1 MSEGERLR
9 VATRGSRLAL
19 TQTGQ
24 VVEKLKLWHPGLEV
38 ETVVIKT
45 TGDKMQTGP
54 VKPEASTK
62 SIFTKEI
69 EEALLR
75 GDADF
80 AVHSAKDLAVAM
92 PSGLVIAAV
101 PERQSVRDV
110 LICRPGA
117 EWPRQDPSTILT
129 GSIRRRLQ
137 WLEGRPDD
145 RVEPIRGNIDTRI
158 AKLIENPSAQGLILA
173 EAGLKRLEPV
183 LSGCRVHPLE
193 LDQMIPAPGQGA
205 LALQCRE
212 DDKATR
218 AKLSVLEVAVSRVC
232 LDAER
237 AFLEAMEAGCQ
248 EPLGALAEAGE
259 KGMLSFSLVYYP
271 DHDPSAPVRR
281 HLSGQQVDPVALGRL
296 AAEGLKGTGK

>member
-1 MSEGERLR
+1 

-24 VVEKLKLWHPGLEV
+24 VVGRLKQLHPGLEV

-54 VKPEASTK
+54 VKPKASTK

-92 PSGLVIAAV
+92 PSGLVIASV

-110 LICRPGA
+110 LICRPGV
-117 EWPRQDPSTILT
+117 EWPCTGPATILT

-137 WLEGRPDD
+137 WLERRPGDC
-145 RVEPIRGNIDTRI
+145 VEPIRGNIDTRI
-158 AKLIENPSAQGLILA
+158 GKLVEHPSARALILA
-173 EAGLKRLEPV
+173 EAGLKRLEPD

-193 LDQMIPAPGQGA
+193 PEEMLPAPGQGA

-212 DDKATR
+212 EDDATR
-218 AKLSVLEVAVSRVC
+218 ERLSVLEHGLSRVC

-248 EPLGALAEAGE
+248 EPLGALAEAGDE
-259 KGMLSFSLVYYP
+259 GQLRFSLVYYP
-271 DHDPSAPVRR
+271 DQDPSAPVRR
-281 HLSGQQVDPVALGRL
+281 QLSGWQSDPVSLGRL